1 MIWNI
6 LLTLLVFVV
15 IIVIHEAGHFT
26 AAKLSGVR
34 VNEFALGMG
43 PALVKKKWGETTY
56 SIRAFP
62 VGGFCSMEG
71 EDASSEDH
79 D

>member
-56 SIRAFP
+56 SIRAF
-62 VGGFCSMEG
+62 S
-71 EDASSEDH
+71 
-79 D
+79 

>member
-43 PALVKKKWGETTY
+43 PALVKKKWGETT
-56 SIRAFP
+56 
-62 VGGFCSMEG
+62 
-71 EDASSEDH
+71 
-79 D
+79 